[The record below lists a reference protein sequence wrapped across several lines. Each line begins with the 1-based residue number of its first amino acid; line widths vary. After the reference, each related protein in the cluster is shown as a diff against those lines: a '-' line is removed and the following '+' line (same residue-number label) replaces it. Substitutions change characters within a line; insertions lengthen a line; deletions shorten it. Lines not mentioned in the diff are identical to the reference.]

1 MGKNTFH
8 GFINPVLFTG
18 NGPGDF
24 LNTHQ
29 FTNNLFKT
37 TVMKHTLSLG
47 GLTLFIVLLASC
59 SKSNSSTNTPKV
71 ATVTTLAGNGTQ
83 GNLNGTGSAAEFS
96 HPFGV
101 AVDGSGNVYVGDENN
116 ALIRKITSGGSVTTL
131 AGSGYGYVDGSGL
144 SAEFFNPDGVVVDG
158 AGNIY
163 VADYTNNRIRKVSPA
178 GAVTTVAGGT
188 EGYADGTGTAAEFF
202 SPRGIAIDAS
212 GNLYVA
218 DVFNH
223 RIRKITPAG
232 VVTTLAGSGATGP
245 GNGGYADG
253 AAASARFSS
262 PSGVAVDAGGNVFV
276 ADFENFKVR
285 KISAAGIVST
295 VAGSVDGETDGSGSS
310 AAFGGPQGIAVSS
323 SGNLFVTDYLNTV
336 RQITPAGVVTTIAG
350 STTSGFADGVGTA
363 ARFSGPA
370 GIAIDGAGNLY
381 VADYGNG
388 AIRKITFK

>member
-1 MGKNTFH
+1 
-8 GFINPVLFTG
+8 
-18 NGPGDF
+18 
-24 LNTHQ
+24 
-29 FTNNLFKT
+29 
-37 TVMKHTLSLG
+37 MKHTFSLAGLSL
-47 GLTLFIVLLASC
+47 LIVLLAAC
-59 SKSNSSTNTPKV
+59 SKSNSSTNSPKV
-71 ATVTTLAGNGTQ
+71 ATVTTLAGNGAE
-83 GNLNGTGSAAEFS
+83 GDIDATGSAAEFS

-116 ALIRKITSGGSVTTL
+116 ALIRKVTSAGVVSTL
-131 AGSGYGYVDGSGL
+131 AGSTYGHADGSGS

-158 AGNIY
+158 SGNIY
-163 VADYTNNRIRKVSPA
+163 VADYSNNRIRKVTPA
-178 GAVTTVAGGT
+178 GVVTTIAGGT
-188 EGYADGTGTAAEFF
+188 QGYADGTGTAAEFF
-202 SPRGIAIDAS
+202 SPQGIAIDAS

-218 DVFNH
+218 DVYNH

-262 PSGVAVDAGGNVFV
+262 PTGVTVDAAGNVYV

-285 KISAAGIVST
+285 KISTAGIVST
-295 VAGSVDGETDGSGSS
+295 VAGSIDGETDGTGSS
-310 AAFGGPQGIAVSS
+310 AAFGAPQGIVVAP

-363 ARFSGPA
+363 ARFKGPA
-370 GIAIDGAGNLY
+370 GIAIDGSGNLY